1 MVFCKIVNR
10 MSYQLPLTDNILY
23 LLTLNNLM
31 FNCYVYIFAIVTI
44 LLLDLFIHFDKVIT
58 LEDGWSESTTETLT
72 FS

>member
-1 MVFCKIVNR
+1 MVFCKVVSS

-72 FS
+72 F

>member
-1 MVFCKIVNR
+1 MVFCKVVSR

-23 LLTLNNLM
+23 LLTLNNLI

-72 FS
+72 F

>member
-1 MVFCKIVNR
+1 MVFCKVVSR

-72 FS
+72 F

>member
-1 MVFCKIVNR
+1 MVFCKVVSR
-10 MSYQLPLTDNILY
+10 MSYELPLTNNILY

-44 LLLDLFIHFDKVIT
+44 LLLDIFIHFDKVIT

-72 FS
+72 F

>member
-23 LLTLNNLM
+23 LLTLNNLI

-44 LLLDLFIHFDKVIT
+44 LLLDLFIYFDKVIT

-72 FS
+72 F

>member
-72 FS
+72 F

>member
-1 MVFCKIVNR
+1 MVFCKVVSR

-31 FNCYVYIFAIVTI
+31 FNCYVYISAIVTI

-72 FS
+72 F